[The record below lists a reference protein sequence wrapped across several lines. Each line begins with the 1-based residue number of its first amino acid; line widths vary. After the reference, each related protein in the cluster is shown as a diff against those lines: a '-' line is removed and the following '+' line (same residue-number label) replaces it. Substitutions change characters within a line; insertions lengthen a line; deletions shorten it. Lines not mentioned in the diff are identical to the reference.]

1 MSILDNVEYL
11 PPIILSLTIWGRTA
25 TVILTRIHEQSRRYS
40 GAYRCRGY
48 EKRRESFS
56 HKCDRDRDRV
66 VLGSSRGL
74 KLFDFAKFAKYY
86 ADAGQPRCVFFGSG
100 VIKILAGV
108 AMLVPRT
115 RLYAAWSLLGM
126 IFLIAWKPWSVHEML
141 FLVSQATAIT
151 LLIVLV
157 WLMGSRRGTAG
168 LHDVGTGV
176 EDVPRRS

>member
-66 VLGSSRGL
+66 VLGSSRGFEAL
-74 KLFDFAKFAKYY
+74 RFCQIRKVLCGRWPTALGIF
-86 ADAGQPRCVFFGSG
+86 RFGSDRNPG
-100 VIKILAGV
+100 WRGHACATYSALC
-108 AMLVPRT
+108 
-115 RLYAAWSLLGM
+115 S
-126 IFLIAWKPWSVHEML
+126 LIAWKPWSVHEML

-176 EDVPRRS
+176 EARADVPRRS